1 MFFFVVVVE
10 ANSSQI
16 TLTIIALGG
25 IEGEIPRRHPSSSSV
40 YIVKYLQ
47 SKYTVNKP
55 EKISL
60 CSIRG
65 RMESLCSDDVSI
77 VYARK

>member
-1 MFFFVVVVE
+1 MFFFFVVVVVE

-16 TLTIIALGG
+16 TLTIIAPGG

-47 SKYTVNKP
+47 SKYTVSKP
-55 EKISL
+55 EKNLALLNQGPYGIV
-60 CSIRG
+60 
-65 RMESLCSDDVSI
+65 VS
-77 VYARK
+77 